1 MGRSKPQASMSPI
14 MPTENVG
21 LVSGFMRKPKRQG
34 KRMRRGGR
42 EERGSRRDISYG
54 RVTQPDGSTTVQR
67 TPRPDKRFPIPPDFV
82 CPDPDMNI
90 LMANGSQKKA
100 GDLVVGDLVKTYHE
114 ESFKLGEYKVEHV
127 DIVNDVEKIKL
138 IFDKSTIVCSLS
150 HKLYVGDSW
159 KEAKEMVIGDEVSG
173 KKLVSIEDV
182 DNGDVVRITIKD
194 AHTYIC
200 EGLLSHNK
208 SPRRPIRP
216 TGRRMPPKDRPLTG
230 GYNPESGVRYT
241 DTGIPTAVQSTRR
254 VAVQDPTLGG
264 SPEREVPMPRERR
277 QRITRES
284 DPRGGA
290 PFSPDER
297 GMARDRFFERMFD
310 RADERKEQKS
320 MGREE
325 RRETSRSMRDER
337 SMRRNEPGEIDINA
351 EGSERG
357 GRRGEGGMRR
367 RRRRGG
373 GMRRRGGRR
382 RDFTRKRSRMEGGRR
397 GRSGREMAE
406 FRDQYVS
413 TLR

>member
-34 KRMRRGGR
+34 RRMRPK
-42 EERGSRRDISYG
+42 GSVRIRPSIGQRPLKKGENRLGRDII
-54 RVTQPDGSTTVQR
+54 TL
-67 TPRPDKRFPIPPDFV
+67 PDFKDEQGN
-82 CPDPDMNI
+82 PRKPTPQEFETELAKQGI
-90 LMANGSQKKA
+90 Y
-100 GDLVVGDLVKTYHE
+100 KT
-114 ESFKLGEYKVEHV
+114 G
-127 DIVNDVEKIKL
+127 
-138 IFDKSTIVCSLS
+138 
-150 HKLYVGDSW
+150 
-159 KEAKEMVIGDEVSG
+159 
-173 KKLVSIEDV
+173 
-182 DNGDVVRITIKD
+182 
-194 AHTYIC
+194 
-200 EGLLSHNK
+200 
-208 SPRRPIRP
+208 
-216 TGRRMPPKDRPLTG
+216 KDRPLTG
-230 GYNPESGVRYT
+230 GYNPRSGVRYT
-241 DTGIPTAVQSTRR
+241 DTGVPTAVQGTER
-254 VAVQDPTLGG
+254 VPVQDPTLGG
-264 SPEREVPMPRERR
+264 PPEREVPMPRERR

-337 SMRRNEPGEIDINA
+337 SMRRSEPGEIDINA
-351 EGSERG
+351 ERSERG
-357 GRRGEGGMRR
+357 GRRGEGGMRK